1 MRHLSEAAWA
11 GAAVSSHTMLPHESK
26 EEPNSQAPLTRTP
39 QAVMHVAGLNH
50 HPATGKAVR
59 SAAAHTRRTGQDCT
73 GNLQRC
79 PHGERSAGEWRK
91 GKGVNICQSCLR
103 CSDLQPCA
111 LKWLAQPLQAAWLLS
126 ACMGSLLT
134 AAFMYHACAEE
145 GLFGP
150 AMQAPAGLWCAFL
163 QISSRCAGVMQQM
176 SACKT
181 YAMWAA
187 VHLAARQCQLCLPG
201 HLMWSCTGWAA
212 PVAAAC

>member
-1 MRHLSEAAWA
+1 
-11 GAAVSSHTMLPHESK
+11 MLAQESK

-39 QAVMHVAGLNH
+39 QTVMHVAGLNH

-59 SAAAHTRRTGQDCT
+59 SAAAHTRRTGQECT

-79 PHGERSAGEWRK
+79 PHDERPAGEWRK

-145 GLFGP
+145 GLFGHCN
-150 AMQAPAGLWCAFL
+150 ASSCRAVVCFL
-163 QISSRCAGVMQQM
+163 ADQ
-176 SACKT
+176 
-181 YAMWAA
+181 
-187 VHLAARQCQLCLPG
+187 
-201 HLMWSCTGWAA
+201 
-212 PVAAAC
+212 